1 MTERASEPVPA
12 TGQPGHLA
20 LQPAAPGPSPDGS
33 GGRTSVAE
41 LGRRLR
47 AAQADYLGAVIAVI
61 ALIVLF
67 SITVPGFFSAAN
79 FTDTWDTY
87 SVFLILTVGIT
98 FTMLGGGM
106 DLSIAGVDPLA
117 GMILAELLAHH
128 YSMWLSVL
136 IVVVGAVLF
145 GICVNG
151 FLIGVMKVNFFIVT
165 LGSLTAL
172 EGLALQLTQGSTLL
186 VSGYPFLNDLGNKDF
201 GIVPLNGLIGVACL
215 VLGILVLRYTGFG
228 RAVYAV
234 GGNADAARLAGIRT
248 SLVTCLTY
256 GISAGLA
263 AVGGIIE
270 VGRLGS
276 AGPGTDATI
285 GLTAVAAVLIGGVA
299 FGGGKGTLLGSFIG
313 VIFLSVLGSGL
324 LIAGVST
331 YLTELITGVVLVA
344 AVTADRLR
352 KSRK

>member
-1 MTERASEPVPA
+1 MTERASESVPVSA
-12 TGQPGHLA
+12 RVGGLTLRTDTPGA
-20 LQPAAPGPSPDGS
+20 SPGGS
-33 GGRTSVAE
+33 GLNMAE
-41 LGRRLR
+41 LRRKLR
-47 AAQADYLGAVIAVI
+47 AAQTEYLGAIIAVI

-67 SITVPGFFSAAN
+67 SVTVPGFFSTSN

-87 SVFLILTVGIT
+87 SVFLILTVGVT
-98 FTMLGGGM
+98 FTMLCGGM

-128 YSMWLSVL
+128 YSMWPSVL
-136 IVVVGAVLF
+136 IVIVGAVLF

-172 EGLALQLTQGSTLL
+172 QGLALQLTQGSTLL
-186 VSGYPFLNDLGNKDF
+186 VSGYPFLADLGNKDF
-201 GIVPLNGLIGVACL
+201 GIVPLDGLIGVVCL
-215 VLGILVLRYTGFG
+215 IIGILVMRYTGFG

-234 GGNADAARLAGIRT
+234 GGNSEAARLAGIKT

-263 AVGGIIE
+263 AIGGIIE

-285 GLTAVAAVLIGGVA
+285 GLTAVAAVLIGGTA
-299 FGGGKGTLLGSFIG
+299 FGGGKGTMLGSFIG

-324 LIAGVST
+324 LIAGIST

-344 AVTADRLR
+344 AVAADRFRRAR
-352 KSRK
+352 K

>member
-1 MTERASEPVPA
+1 MTERASESVS
-12 TGQPGHLA
+12 
-20 LQPAAPGPSPDGS
+20 AAPQSGRTPGPPDPGGDGS
-33 GGRTSVAE
+33 MISVAS
-41 LGRRLR
+41 LRRRLR
-47 AAQADYLGAVIAVI
+47 LTQADYLGAIIAVI
-61 ALIVLF
+61 ALIILF
-67 SITVPGFFSAAN
+67 SITIPKFFSTAN
-79 FTDTWDTY
+79 FTGTWDSY

-98 FTMLGGGM
+98 FTMLCGGM

-128 YSMWLSVL
+128 YSMWLSIL

-145 GICVNG
+145 GVCVNG

-186 VSGYPFLNDLGNKDF
+186 VSGQPFLNDIGTKDF
-201 GIVPLNGLIGVACL
+201 GVVPLDGLISVFCL
-215 VLGILVLRYTGFG
+215 LLGIVVLRYTGFG

-234 GGNADAARLAGIRT
+234 GGNAEAARLAGIRT

-263 AVGGIIE
+263 AIGGIIE

-276 AGPGTDATI
+276 AGPTTDATI

-299 FGGGKGTLLGSFIG
+299 FGGGKGTMFGSFIG
-313 VIFLSVLGSGL
+313 VLFISILGSGL
-324 LIAGVST
+324 LIAGIST
-331 YLTELITGVVLVA
+331 YLTELITGVVLIVAVA
-344 AVTADRLR
+344 ADRFR